1 MLCEQRPDFLAEIR
15 QLRSRFGI
23 CFWTHSW
30 MRWRSA
36 AASVGEAGEIV
47 SLAAG
52 ETEGFAATT
61 AAAAADAGEIAGEG
75 FGDPGVGDAS
85 SQFTKP
91 DVGEELFSRFALGFP
106 KVWS

>member
-1 MLCEQRPDFLAEIR
+1 
-15 QLRSRFGI
+15 
-23 CFWTHSW
+23 

-36 AASVGEAGEIV
+36 EVNVVEADEIV
-47 SLAAG
+47 SLAGG

-61 AAAAADAGEIAGEG
+61 AVAAADAGEVVGEG
-75 FGDPGVGDAS
+75 FGDPAGGGDAS

-91 DVGEELFSRFALGFP
+91 EVGEELFSRFALGFP

>member
-1 MLCEQRPDFLAEIR
+1 
-15 QLRSRFGI
+15 
-23 CFWTHSW
+23 

-36 AASVGEAGEIV
+36 EVNVVEAGEIV

-52 ETEGFAATT
+52 ETDGFAADT
-61 AAAAADAGEIAGEG
+61 AVVAAEAGDVVGEG
-75 FGDPGVGDAS
+75 FGEPAGVGDAS

-91 DVGEELFSRFALGFP
+91 DAVEGVFSRFTLGLP